1 MSLNIDLKKM
11 LIEAEKLC
19 LQLKE
24 VRNLPDDVAE
34 ILTGNPVEKPE
45 AAAEKRNFPGKPVL
59 VQNPNGKIPG
69 KEVKISTDV
78 RDANLSDDGSG
89 DEGIEVLNEVS
100 DKKDTKLS
108 ENVGENS
115 AQQQQQVEDN
125 SEMFVSAVQA
135 PDEELVVL
143 SGDDK
148 AVFL

>member
-1 MSLNIDLKKM
+1 MKIDLKKT

-34 ILTGNPVEKPE
+34 ILTGNPVEKPKRGT
-45 AAAEKRNFPGKPVL
+45 EKRNFPGKPVL

-69 KEVKISTDV
+69 KEVKISVDV
-78 RDANLSDDGSG
+78 CDANLSDDGSG
-89 DEGIEVLNEVS
+89 DEGIEILNEVS
-100 DKKDTKLS
+100 DNRDTKLS

-115 AQQQQQVEDN
+115 AQFQQVEDD
-125 SEMFVSAVQA
+125 SEMFVSAIQA

-148 AVFL
+148 AVF